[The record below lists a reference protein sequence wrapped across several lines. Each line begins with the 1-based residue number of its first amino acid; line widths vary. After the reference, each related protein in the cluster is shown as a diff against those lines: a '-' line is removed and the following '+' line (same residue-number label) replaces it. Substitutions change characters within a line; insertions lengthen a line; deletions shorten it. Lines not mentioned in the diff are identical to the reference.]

1 MDTNKVIKKKGTAR
15 EKERELLDEL
25 MNQLENE
32 KPVEEESKPIEI
44 TEQVKEKMSLLMDA
58 YLSNKIKL
66 AKVQEIRKNL
76 VGYSNTYMKELE
88 TLMKLYGLTEL
99 IKGSN
104 KFVLNRTMK
113 KKPLKKSEFR
123 EVMSIVLGDPE
134 KVEKIYETVGQMS
147 EEVVVE
153 KLKCLKYRGNTGS
166 S

>member
-1 MDTNKVIKKKGTAR
+1 MDTNTVIKKKCTAR

-32 KPVEEESKPIEI
+32 KPVEEDSKPIEI

-66 AKVQEIRKNL
+66 AKVKEIRKNL
-76 VGYSNTYMKELE
+76 IGYSNTYMKELE

-104 KFVLNRTMK
+104 KFVLNRTTK
-113 KKPLKKSEFR
+113 RKPLKKSEFR

-153 KLKCLKYRGNTGS
+153 KLKCLKYKEK
-166 S
+166 